1 MKGFAAT
8 LYILFLPLTGTP
20 YVLWFVDKEG
30 QEPEEYFKDQYS
42 GSAELMWFVRVVM
55 MVAVSSLSSFA
66 AILILGAFAVVLGL
80 FKTAR
85 ISLCDPANLVS

>member
-20 YVLWFVDKEG
+20 SVLWFVDKEG

-42 GSAELMWFVRVVM
+42 GSAGLMWFVRVFM

-66 AILILGAFAVVLGL
+66 AILLLGVFAVVLGL
-80 FKTAR
+80 FKLR
-85 ISLCDPANLVS
+85 ESLFVIRQT